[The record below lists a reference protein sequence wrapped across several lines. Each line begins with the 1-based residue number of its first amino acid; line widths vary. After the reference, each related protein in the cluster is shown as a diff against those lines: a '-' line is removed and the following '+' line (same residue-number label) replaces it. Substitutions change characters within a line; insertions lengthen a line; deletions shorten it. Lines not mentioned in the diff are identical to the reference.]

1 MWEYAE
7 DFAKQ
12 ENGWHDL
19 LNKYGEDGWELV
31 AVVPDDDQDFR
42 LIFKRPTESSDG

>member
-12 ENGWHDL
+12 ANWWGGL

-31 AVVPDDDQDFR
+31 AVVPDDNEDFR
-42 LIFKRPTESSDG
+42 LIFKRQVEDDG